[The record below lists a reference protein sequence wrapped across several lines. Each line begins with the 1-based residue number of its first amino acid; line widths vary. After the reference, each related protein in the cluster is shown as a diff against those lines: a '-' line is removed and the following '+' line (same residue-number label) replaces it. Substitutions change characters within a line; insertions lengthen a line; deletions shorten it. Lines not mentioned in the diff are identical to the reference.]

1 MIKRESYMK
10 RIRPFIDLD
19 IIKVLTGIRRSGK
32 SVMMELIKAE
42 LTERGVSPSS
52 FISLSFED
60 MNSQSL
66 CSADAL
72 HREILSRVSG
82 SKEKVYLFFDELQ
95 EVEGWERC
103 INSLRVEMDCDIYI
117 TSSNAKLLSG
127 ELATYLAGRY
137 VEFVIYPFS
146 YREFCE
152 LYGMHFPEVTERDA
166 FTKYITYGGMPYL
179 GNLRYEAEPCR
190 QYLQDLYN
198 SVVLKDIVKRNKIRD
213 VDLLE
218 HIITYVMA
226 NIGTTFSATAIS
238 KYFKNEHR
246 TVATE
251 TILNYIKACEEAFLF
266 YRVRRQ
272 DLQGKKLLSV
282 NEKYYVADHGL
293 REAVM
298 GENQRDINLIL
309 ENIIYLE
316 LLRRGYQITVG
327 KTGEKEIDFVC
338 ERQNEKLYVQVTYLL
353 ASEDAIRREFG
364 AYDNIRD
371 NYPKYVVSMDEFD
384 MSRNGIKHKNI
395 REFLIIEEWS

>member
-127 ELATYLAGRY
+127 SWPPIL
-137 VEFVIYPFS
+137 P
-146 YREFCE
+146 
-152 LYGMHFPEVTERDA
+152 DA
-166 FTKYITYGGMPYL
+166 MW
-179 GNLRYEAEPCR
+179 NL
-190 QYLQDLYN
+190 
-198 SVVLKDIVKRNKIRD
+198 
-213 VDLLE
+213 
-218 HIITYVMA
+218 
-226 NIGTTFSATAIS
+226 
-238 KYFKNEHR
+238 
-246 TVATE
+246 
-251 TILNYIKACEEAFLF
+251 
-266 YRVRRQ
+266 
-272 DLQGKKLLSV
+272 
-282 NEKYYVADHGL
+282 
-293 REAVM
+293 
-298 GENQRDINLIL
+298 
-309 ENIIYLE
+309 
-316 LLRRGYQITVG
+316 
-327 KTGEKEIDFVC
+327 
-338 ERQNEKLYVQVTYLL
+338 
-353 ASEDAIRREFG
+353 
-364 AYDNIRD
+364 
-371 NYPKYVVSMDEFD
+371 
-384 MSRNGIKHKNI
+384 
-395 REFLIIEEWS
+395 